1 MPADTPTPV
10 APLNLDDR
18 VPCASCGGEFV
29 WIEFPSDRNDP
40 RSYDGRCRC
49 GVVWC
54 DMPAPVTWR
63 TLTAYS
69 DMEVPAAY
77 VARLVE
83 EVDRL
88 TAERDE
94 LAAQTA
100 AIRALLEQ
108 HLGGWTEA
116 TTPHP
121 EQPEMGPMPTLVE
134 GVAALVADRDFAFA
148 RVEELERA
156 ASEAL
161 AARGAK

>member
-1 MPADTPTPV
+1 MSADTTTPV
-10 APLNLDDR
+10 DLTAAREALARLDLPPCLAR
-18 VPCASCGGEFV
+18 VPDEHPNDSCERPAGHDGPCRV
-29 WIEFPSDRNDP
+29 TPDP
-40 RSYDGRCRC
+40 IDKEHLR
-49 GVVWC
+49 
-54 DMPAPVTWR
+54 
-63 TLTAYS
+63 
-69 DMEVPAAY
+69 AAL
-77 VARLVE
+77 A

-88 TAERDE
+88 T
-94 LAAQTA
+94 AQTA